1 MANIARRRVV
11 GDPGR
16 RRSAGP
22 VGGRP
27 RKPAPLRSG
36 RLRPTAA
43 SAGSGAT
50 GESRSGAAAEMA
62 LRVAEVA
69 DRHVRAVNS
78 APNVGSSPPAGLET
92 KRYTALMPNHSPSVS
107 IMKDPVTWLYPPIE
121 PYNTGR
127 LQVSP
132 VHELY
137 FEETGNP
144 SGKPVIFLH
153 GGPGGGS
160 DPKQRRFFHPE
171 KYRIVNFDQRG
182 CGKSTPYASLEANT
196 TWDLVAD
203 IEKIREHLGIE
214 RWQVFGGSWGST
226 LALAYSETHPDRVT
240 ELVLRGIFLLR
251 KQEIDWFYQRGA
263 SVLYPDAWEPYLAH
277 IPEAERGDLL
287 SAYYRRLTSDDPAV
301 RLAAAKIW
309 SGWEGATSKLL
320 PDPAFAGHYEEDEFA
335 LAFARIE
342 AHYFFNKGFF
352 ETDDQLLRNASRIRH
367 IPGVIVQGRYDVVCP
382 MESAWALHR
391 AWPEADLII
400 TPDSGHSAFD
410 PPNSRALVAAT
421 DKFAG

>member
-1 MANIARRRVV
+1 M
-11 GDPGR
+11 
-16 RRSAGP
+16 
-22 VGGRP
+22 
-27 RKPAPLRSG
+27 
-36 RLRPTAA
+36 PT
-43 SAGSGAT
+43 
-50 GESRSGAAAEMA
+50 
-62 LRVAEVA
+62 
-69 DRHVRAVNS
+69 
-78 APNVGSSPPAGLET
+78 
-92 KRYTALMPNHSPSVS
+92 HSQGVS
-107 IMKDPVTWLYPPIE
+107 IMKDSVTWLYPPIE

-132 VHELY
+132 VHEIY
-137 FEETGNP
+137 FEESGNP
-144 SGKPVIFLH
+144 KGKPVIFLH

-160 DPKQRRFFHPE
+160 DPKQRRFFHSE

-203 IEKIREHLGIE
+203 IEKIREHLNIE

-226 LALAYSETHPDRVT
+226 LALAYSQTHPDRVT

-263 SVLYPDAWEPYLAH
+263 SVLYPDAWEAYVAH
-277 IPEAERGDLL
+277 IPVAERGDLL
-287 SAYYRRLTSDDPAV
+287 SAYYRLLTSDEPAV

-320 PDPAFAGHYEEDEFA
+320 PDSAFAGHYQEDEFA
-335 LAFARIE
+335 VAFARIE
-342 AHYFFNKGFF
+342 AHYFINKGFF
-352 ETDDQLLRNASRIRH
+352 ETNDQLLCNASRIRH

-382 MESAWALHR
+382 MESAWALYR
-391 AWPEADLII
+391 AWPEAELII